1 MSDVSSSAS
10 PPPASGATRVTPTP
24 VSAGQ
29 SGQQQSAPHGGG
41 SQPAAPHAPL
51 PHDTAVTLSPSL
63 AGYTEGDQIAVEVL
77 ARDAAGR
84 QVLQAANAVFV
95 TLEAESFPDNA
106 ELLLRVAALGSD
118 HLRVAVLA
126 VDGEEPP
133 VAHYTALR
141 LVQVSFDAPDGK
153 QAAASAPRPDVTAQ
167 PAAKD
172 APPILRID
180 SVLRAQVVALAAND
194 AAPAHKAP
202 PVASIAATTAGGGR
216 AADSALPAGAVIK
229 VRILSAQPSTAAAPV
244 PSQNLPAAARVEAPS
259 ALRSPASAAQPG
271 PVTGHQTAVPNSGQA
286 PAAASAPAQVTG
298 TLVTG
303 PRPGQSVV
311 VTPSG
316 TLVLPAAAP
325 REWPEG
331 TRLTLE
337 VASNL
342 RPLHASSSTLLAAP
356 ALPAGVAPKET
367 TEQFLLRLG
376 DGWPALR
383 DVVANASVAAPA
395 ATQAFV
401 QHQVPAP
408 NNARAAAQILFFLSV
423 LRSGDVAGW
432 LGNDVVRVLERTGQR
447 GLIERLGDDFRQLRR
462 IGDESGASDWRL
474 LLFPFAEGERV
485 EPVRMFVRGQRRNRD
500 DGDHDQR
507 FVVDLRLSA
516 LGELQ
521 FDGLL
526 HGRTFD
532 LIVRSHEPLD
542 DRRRRDIGEI
552 FTMGLDTIGFR
563 GALSFQTVREFPVQ
577 PFNDLLGI
585 KHRPGAVLA

>member
-10 PPPASGATRVTPTP
+10 PPPASGAARVAPTP

-84 QVLQAANAVFV
+84 QVLQAANAIFV

-133 VAHYTALR
+133 VAHHTALR
-141 LVQVSFDAPDGK
+141 LVQVSFDAPDAR
-153 QAAASAPRPDVTAQ
+153 QAAAARPRPDAVPL

-172 APPILRID
+172 APAVLRID
-180 SVLRAQVVALAAND
+180 SVVRAQVLTAAAND
-194 AAPAHKAP
+194 AAPAEKVL
-202 PVASIAATTAGGGR
+202 PVPALATTAAIAGHPQN
-216 AADSALPAGAVIK
+216 AVLPAGTIVQ
-229 VRILSAQPSTAAAPV
+229 VRILSAQPPTAVSTAPTQA
-244 PSQNLPAAARVEAPS
+244 APS
-259 ALRSPASAAQPG
+259 AARIEASASPRLSAPPAPG
-271 PVTGHQTAVPNSGQA
+271 AATGHQAAPLNASQA
-286 PAAASAPAQVTG
+286 PLAQSPIRVAG
-298 TLVTG
+298 ILVPG
-303 PRPGQSVV
+303 PRPDQSAV

-316 TLVLPAAAP
+316 TLVLPAAVS
-325 REWPEG
+325 RDWPEG
-331 TRLTLE
+331 TRLALE
-337 VASNL
+337 IVSDHS
-342 RPLHASSSTLLAAP
+342 PLHVSSSTLLATP
-356 ALPAGVAPKET
+356 ALPAGAAPKET

-383 DVVANASVAAPA
+383 DMVTTASIAAPA

-401 QHQVPAP
+401 QQQVPTP
-408 NNARAAAQILFFLSV
+408 NSARAAAQILFFLSV

-447 GLIERLGDDFRQLRR
+447 GLIDRLGDDFRQLRR
-462 IGDESGASDWRL
+462 VGEESGATGWRL

-500 DGDHDQR
+500 DSDHDLR

-552 FTMGLDTIGFR
+552 FTAGLETIGFR